1 MTPKTLASQALVSWI
16 RQQIPNGLS
25 DIVCQGLP
33 PLDVKHLLAGL
44 KALSK
49 EHLDTG
55 KLSLALDG
63 FELDEAGLN
72 KVANTAGY
80 KPHNGLADSLFIAAR
95 WRNDHRKY
103 PIIIA
108 LSSGHERL
116 VNTLQHFRRP
126 GVRDLVRALFDW
138 AKSDEGLCAIP
149 GQRALLEALS
159 SALTGNT
166 ELGGLLGL
174 DNVCEFL
181 AEWHRHGA
189 RDANDAPRLALP
201 RLQGLLYDPQL
212 FAKPNGLEQRLNKN
226 RETVQK
232 LMTAAPRQVASW
244 RTAAKN
250 IGKKGERDKRQA
262 LLDNV
267 EAIRRN
273 PTFATLSA
281 LTLDEALALLQPTKP
296 EPNPEPTPEAGPEK
310 PGKEPKTPDD
320 EDLKDATA
328 DALLDNEAEH
338 LTEALDELETA
349 LKECEEQNT
358 TEVQVDTNF
367 SGTENVRFEYK
378 LSLLNWVRTF
388 CNETRWGGFVETQL
402 PTLAE
407 ALDRSASFKPPVFLE
422 PDRIFEH
429 EGRSYSLKELLQVFD
444 GQLQKNGFDDPGMT
458 SAWERF
464 AAGRAAF
471 LNDLTVLTH
480 EPLLLFAGRPAFSS
494 AVREYLEA
502 CTALYSSIQ
511 KHYSQMVEVDEAFAR
526 AVLER
531 VLALD
536 VVQVRSEV
544 EEGQISYKAVL
555 LPTHPLH
562 LWRYQRLERVM
573 RGLGT
578 EIGTAD
584 REAIIKQCNQPDQFL
599 SVLYV
604 PGFPVGRGGNRVLP
618 LSNDLDG
625 LAAFENY
632 TNAYSGPDGDEA
644 LFATLRRFVLLYPAH
659 ARPLRLALINPPEP
673 ARLLVKLLKI
683 LSEFRAVTLGGLYI
697 EIFATT
703 EHAARLHSAKLF
715 SGPQRDQIEERLAS
729 GRFDLVVNQAV
740 MDFGEVRDHLRARPF
755 HIAAIF
761 DEATVRLRRAAT
773 LMAYPMSPFAVRREI
788 KYHQLSKRFELIP
801 ICNDPPFHDFMELVK
816 EAESSRRDQAPVA
829 LVEADALRDKIDQVL
844 LGDQAG
850 AIWCFLADRSL
861 PEETRQSSVRL
872 QRKREHNRQVLLC
885 AADYRRLAELLRPA
899 FDDCNLRFDNDDM
912 AALLEEGAHLVGGGI
927 LDLINA
933 NGLPDTKRVRG
944 FCGMLLAARDYQ
956 KRHPKALLVSVD
968 SELAR
973 LWLRLGR
980 QRERCDL
987 FALRDDKGQLYID
1000 CMEVKTNLEG
1010 GQPVEGIVIEGAK
1023 AQVAGTL
1030 LAVESALPDDPANEP
1045 PLSPPRNEML
1055 KEIFVNGCRSRFA
1068 LPELR
1073 DLWYGWLSELFSS
1086 AVRTPRASL
1095 AGYVVAVELGNNIPI
1110 TEVVLAEEPQR
1121 ILLRRIAE
1129 GRLQEVLGR
1138 NWREGGPKG
1147 PAPKS
1152 GDRGTGSLPQRE
1164 PSREAAPSGDSP
1176 STATSSLEANLNR
1189 KLSDSAPARPSSS
1202 EALPPDDDHWP
1213 PSPNVLGLVGQQQA
1227 VTQLVNDV
1235 DFCLATKERFSDKLL
1250 VGPAGVGKS
1259 SLARAISQKLLGE
1272 NDIFFNG
1279 VDLREPKQLVDKLVE
1294 NQKIPAK
1301 GGGSRVT
1308 VGKTL
1313 IFIDEVH
1320 AISRTVQTW
1329 LLSAIEDPRVTT
1341 LSGVEYDFNNVVFI
1355 TATTDRGR
1363 LLETLR
1369 SRLILIELRP
1379 YTLEELAS
1387 IVCVHGQGYLNGF
1400 VLARDICLEI
1410 AARSRCSPR
1419 EAVRCLR
1426 HEIRQDF
1433 FARLPEKKKKHPKAL
1448 GESITLAGVKDFFD
1462 QRNVDSN
1469 GIDERGRRYLE
1480 FLHRHD
1486 LGSEE
1491 RLKKFLQIA
1500 DKDDF
1505 MTLDEYLIRLGLVT
1519 IQGGRVLTSE
1529 GRRYMIQPF
1538 DLRSRISRRTS

>member
-1 MTPKTLASQALVSWI
+1 MTPETLASQALISWI
-16 RQQIPNGLS
+16 GQQIPAGLS
-25 DIVCQGLP
+25 DVVCQGLP
-33 PLDVKHLLAGL
+33 PLDLKHLLSGL
-44 KALSK
+44 KAL
-49 EHLDTG
+49 ENQGLDIS

-63 FELDEAGLN
+63 FDIDEAGLN
-72 KVANTAGY
+72 KTANAVGY
-80 KPHNGLADSLFIAAR
+80 KPHNGLSDSLFVAAR
-95 WRNDHRKY
+95 WRNDHHKY
-103 PIIIA
+103 PNIIA

-138 AKSDEGLCAIP
+138 AKSDDGVCAIA

-159 SALTGNT
+159 SALNGGT

-181 AEWHRHGA
+181 AEWRRQGK

-212 FAKPNGLEQRLNKN
+212 FAKPNGLESRLNKN

-232 LMTAAPRQVASW
+232 LMAAAPRQLAGW
-244 RTAAKN
+244 RAAAKN
-250 IGKKGERDKRQA
+250 ISKKSERDKRQA
-262 LLDNV
+262 LLDKV
-267 EAIRRN
+267 EAIRRT
-273 PTFATLSA
+273 PTFASLSA
-281 LTLDEALALLQPTKP
+281 LTLDEALGLLQPAKP
-296 EPNPEPTPEAGPEK
+296 EPEPEPTVETGAEK
-310 PGKEPKTPDD
+310 PSKEARTPDD
-320 EDLKDATA
+320 EDLKDAAA
-328 DALLDNEAEH
+328 DALLDNKAEH

-349 LKECEEQNT
+349 LRECEEQNASD
-358 TEVQVDTNF
+358 VRVDTPL
-367 SGTENVRFEYK
+367 GGAETVHFEYK

-388 CNETRWGGFVETQL
+388 CSETKWGGFVETQL

-407 ALDRSASFKPPVFLE
+407 ALDRATALKPPVFLE
-422 PDRIFEH
+422 AERIFEH
-429 EGRSYSLKELLQVFD
+429 EGESYSLTRLLRSFD
-444 GQLQKNGFDDPGMT
+444 EELQKAGFDNPGLQT
-458 SAWERF
+458 AWERF
-464 AAGRAAF
+464 AARRSSF
-471 LNDLTVLTH
+471 LPDLTVLAH
-480 EPLLLFAGRPAFSS
+480 EPLLLFAGRPKFSA

-502 CTALYSSIQ
+502 CSALYSSIQ
-511 KHYSQMVEVDEAFAR
+511 KHYGQMIEVDEAFAR

-531 VLALD
+531 ILALD
-536 VVQVRSEV
+536 VIQVRTEV
-544 EEGQISYKAVL
+544 EEGQVSYKAVL

-573 RGLGT
+573 RGLGA
-578 EIGTAD
+578 EIGAAD
-584 REAIIKQCNQPDQFL
+584 REAIVQQCHQPDQFL

-604 PGFPVGRGGNRVLP
+604 PGLPGGRGGSRVLP
-618 LSNDLDG
+618 LANDLEG
-625 LAAFENY
+625 LAVFENY

-644 LFATLRRFVLLYPAH
+644 LFATLKRFVLLYPAH

-673 ARLLVKLLKI
+673 ARLLVKLLKV
-683 LSEFRAVTLGGLYI
+683 LSEFRAVTMSGLYI
-697 EIFATT
+697 EIFATS
-703 EHAARLHSAKLF
+703 EHAARLHAAKLF
-715 SGPQRDQIEERLAS
+715 SGPQRDQIEEKLAG
-729 GRFDLVVNQAV
+729 GRFDLVVSQGT
-740 MDFGEVRDHLRARPF
+740 MDFAELRDHMRSRPF

-761 DEATVRLRRAAT
+761 DEATVRLRRATT

-801 ICNDPPFHDFMELVK
+801 ICNDPPFQDFMELVK

-829 LVEADALRDKIDQVL
+829 LVEAEALRDKIDQIL
-844 LGDQAG
+844 RSEQPG

-861 PEETRQSSVRL
+861 PEETRHSSVRL
-872 QRKREHNRQVLLC
+872 QRKREHNRQILLC

-899 FDDCNLRFDNDDM
+899 FDNCNLRFDNDDM
-912 AALLEEGAHLVGGGI
+912 AALLEQGAHLVGGGI

-933 NGLPDTKRVRG
+933 NGLPDTRRVRG

-956 KRHPKALLVSVD
+956 KRHPTALLVSAD

-987 FALRDDKGQLYID
+987 FALREEKGELFID
-1000 CMEVKTNLEG
+1000 CLEVKTNLEG
-1010 GQPVEGIVIEGAK
+1010 GQPVDGVVIEGARE
-1023 AQVAGTL
+1023 QVAGTL
-1030 LAVESALPDDPANEP
+1030 VAVQSALPDDPAHEP

-1055 KEIFVNGCRSRFA
+1055 KEVLVNGCRSRFA
-1068 LPELR
+1068 DGEKR
-1073 DLWYGWLSELFSS
+1073 DLWHGWLSELFST
-1086 AVRTPRASL
+1086 AIRTPRAKLS
-1095 AGYVVAVELGNNIPI
+1095 GCVVAVELGNNIPVS
-1110 TEVVLAEEPQR
+1110 EAVLCEEPHR
-1121 ILLRRIAE
+1121 VMLRRIAE
-1129 GRLQEVLGR
+1129 SRLQELLGR
-1138 NWREGGPKG
+1138 NWRENDPPPSQDRGHQATTEVGPEMAETNAGASQVVCSTTGGPLDLLTST
-1147 PAPKS
+1147 PAPD
-1152 GDRGTGSLPQRE
+1152 GHGYAQP
-1164 PSREAAPSGDSP
+1164 
-1176 STATSSLEANLNR
+1176 
-1189 KLSDSAPARPSSS
+1189 PAL
-1202 EALPPDDDHWP
+1202 ADDDRWP
-1213 PSPNVLGLVGQQQA
+1213 PAPNVLGLVGQQQA

-1279 VDLREPKQLVDKLVE
+1279 VDLREPKQLVDKLIE
-1294 NQKIPAK
+1294 NQKIPVRN
-1301 GGGSRVT
+1301 GGTKVV
-1308 VGKTL
+1308 VGKAL

-1329 LLSAIEDPRVTT
+1329 LLNAIEDPRVTT
-1341 LSGVEYDFNNVVFI
+1341 LSGVEYDFSRVVFI

-1387 IVCVHGQGYLNGF
+1387 IVCVHGQDYLNGY
-1400 VLARDICLEI
+1400 VLPRDVCLEI

-1433 FARLPEKKKKHPKAL
+1433 FARLPEKKKKLPTAL
-1448 GESITLAGVKDFFD
+1448 GESITLEGIKEFFERR
-1462 QRNVDSN
+1462 QVDSN
-1469 GIDERGRRYLE
+1469 GIDERGRRFLE

-1500 DKDDF
+1500 DNDDF
-1505 MTLDEYLIRLGLVT
+1505 TTLDEYLIRLGLVT
-1519 IQGGRVLTSE
+1519 IHGGRVLTPE
-1529 GRRYMIQPF
+1529 GRRYLVQPF
-1538 DLRSRISRRTS
+1538 DLRARISRRRG